1 MSKQNKKERKK
12 KVSYGSEKERERVK
26 QGFNVTPLCMYDKN
40 LIISS
45 LDIFLFF
52 FVVSVCLNICVVV
65 VDYIKPN

>member
-1 MSKQNKKERKK
+1 MSKQNKREKKE
-12 KVSYGSEKERERVK
+12 SYESEKERVK

-52 FVVSVCLNICVVV
+52 VVSVCLNICVVV
-65 VDYIKPN
+65 VDYQT